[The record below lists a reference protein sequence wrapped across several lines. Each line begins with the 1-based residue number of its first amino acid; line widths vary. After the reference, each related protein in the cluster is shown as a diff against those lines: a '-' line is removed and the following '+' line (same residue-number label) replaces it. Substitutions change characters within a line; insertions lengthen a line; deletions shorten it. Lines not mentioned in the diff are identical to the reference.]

1 MFFIQGWQVTQV
13 VPPRGIEPLIFRVKG
28 GCVKPI
34 PLRWQVVPLL
44 RLSFDLSGLL
54 PQATY
59 SRCSYE
65 IGGS

>member
-1 MFFIQGWQVTQV
+1 M
-13 VPPRGIEPLIFRVKG
+13 
-28 GCVKPI
+28 
-34 PLRWQVVPLL
+34 VVPLL